1 MEVEQYSRW
10 FYTQL
15 RVRYQE
21 TDQMGV
27 VYHANYLNWFEIGRT
42 ELIRELGIEYI
53 DIEKRGLLLPVT
65 ELTTKFR
72 MPAKYDDQVTVCTR
86 IAAYSSRKLHFQSE
100 VRLYSDE
107 ERRALALN
115 PISAAP
121 EGKLLVSGE
130 THHIWV
136 NRDFRP
142 VRMDKEAPELYACL
156 EQAVERKVSDVIEE

>member
-1 MEVEQYSRW
+1 MMEMEQYSRW

-27 VYHANYLNWFEIGRT
+27 VYHANCLNWFEIGRT
-42 ELIRELGIEYI
+42 ELIRELGIQYI

-72 MPAKYDDQVTVCTR
+72 MPARYDDQITVCTR

-100 VRLYSDE
+100 VRLFSDE
-107 ERRALALN
+107 ERNALDSS
-115 PISAAP
+115 PSSTVP

-130 THHIWV
+130 THHVWV

-142 VRMDKEAPELYACL
+142 VRMDKEAPELFVCL
-156 EQAVERKVSDVIEE
+156 EQAVERMDPDA

>member
-1 MEVEQYSRW
+1 MEIEQYSRW

-72 MPAKYDDQVTVCTR
+72 MPARYDDQVTVCTR
-86 IAAYSSRKLHFQSE
+86 IAAFSSRKLHFQSE
-100 VRLYSDE
+100 VRLFTDD
-107 ERRALALN
+107 
-115 PISAAP
+115 P

-130 THHIWV
+130 THHVWV
-136 NRDFRP
+136 NREFRP

-156 EQAVERKVSDVIEE
+156 EQAVERKISE

>member
-72 MPAKYDDQVTVCTR
+72 MPARYDDQVTVCTR
-86 IAAYSSRKLHFQSE
+86 IAAFSSRKLHFQSE
-100 VRLYSDE
+100 VRLFTDD
-107 ERRALALN
+107 
-115 PISAAP
+115 P

-130 THHIWV
+130 THHVWV
-136 NRDFRP
+136 NREFRP

-156 EQAVERKVSDVIEE
+156 EQAVERKISE